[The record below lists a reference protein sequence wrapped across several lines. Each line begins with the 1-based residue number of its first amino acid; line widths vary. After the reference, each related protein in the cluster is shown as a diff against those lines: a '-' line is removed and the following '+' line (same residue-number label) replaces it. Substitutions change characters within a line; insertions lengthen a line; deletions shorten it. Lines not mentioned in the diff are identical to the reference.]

1 MLLMLVVWSV
11 LSACSAERSPDTVI
25 PENLDQDELHEYL
38 YTPFDDN
45 EQFDGLHRELRH
57 LGQLLV
63 RDCMTEQGFEYIP
76 FVPEVRY
83 STSSLSDEEYVE
95 LYGFGYTS
103 KFLPSIDQIDE
114 DPDDTLLEDPNSAI
128 RASLSASG
136 QEAYRH
142 AYYGDDGIS
151 GCQAT
156 RFEATIPR
164 LAVFEHF
171 YDGFADANQR
181 AQADPRMQELL
192 RAWSECMERAGFA
205 FADRTEMFDDLD
217 KRTGPFHKML
227 ETQWEELERLADS
240 APNGDITALPAEAQ
254 LVFDTIP
261 TVPPEHQE
269 SLDALIDYEFSL
281 ARADLDCDYV
291 DAADEIYDEYDKKFV
306 DDNALAILEFL
317 RR

>member
-1 MLLMLVVWSV
+1 MILVVWLF
-11 LSACSAERSPDTVI
+11 LSACSPERSPDSGI
-25 PENLDQDELHEYL
+25 PANVDQDELHEYL

-63 RDCMTEQGFEYIP
+63 RDCMTELGFDYIP

-95 LYGFGYTS
+95 IYGFGYTS
-103 KFLPSIDQIDE
+103 ELLPPIDQIDE
-114 DPDDTLLEDPNSAI
+114 QPDDALLEDPNFAI
-128 RASLSASG
+128 QASLSPAAL
-136 QEAYRH
+136 EAYRH
-142 AYYGDDGIS
+142 AYPGDDGIS
-151 GCQAT
+151 GCQPE
-156 RFEATIPR
+156 RFKATIPR

-181 AQADPRMQELL
+181 AQADPRMQQLL
-192 RAWSECMERAGFA
+192 RSWSECMESAGFV
-205 FADRTEMFDDLD
+205 FADRAAMFDDLD
-217 KRTGPFHKML
+217 KRTALFHEMI

-240 APNGDITALPAEAQ
+240 APNGDITALSAEAQ
-254 LVFDTIP
+254 LVFETNP

-269 SLDALIDYEFSL
+269 SLDALIEYEFSL
-281 ARADLDCDYV
+281 ARADLDCDYF
-291 DAADEIYDEYDKKFV
+291 DAADEIYDEYEKKFV